1 MITIIADI
9 DAVRIRYW
17 FNLSEMIELS
27 TWRDFLNGRAA
38 IATVDMARST
48 GVVFTNVLRSG
59 RRCCC
64 VLESRTVKNLVQIA
78 GEPALMIVPH
88 KSAMYTPHH
97 CPGMEKRRVAAMT
110 DNAAS
115 SGIENPSWNTP
126 VRNATNIIRQ

>member
-48 GVVFTNVLRSG
+48 GVVFTNVLR
-59 RRCCC
+59 
-64 VLESRTVKNLVQIA
+64 
-78 GEPALMIVPH
+78 
-88 KSAMYTPHH
+88 
-97 CPGMEKRRVAAMT
+97 
-110 DNAAS
+110 
-115 SGIENPSWNTP
+115 
-126 VRNATNIIRQ
+126 